1 VRLGPD
7 AARYILAGRGERVSR
22 PFHLRWLL
30 PFICGDDLR
39 RWRIVWLSSWLLA
52 GASMAA
58 WATEVTGD
66 RWVGLSAAVLLLA
79 LPGVLGPPVVRPVGV
94 DLPAM
99 AWSIFA
105 VVQLHHGWWPLAVVA
120 ILIAASIKESSPV
133 WAALWAWH
141 PLLLVGL
148 LAPLIRSVF
157 WRPKLDQVTMQ
168 PNLLEVHEHPVRTA
182 IAAHAGQ
189 WRDAWVMVAP
199 WGICLAALY
208 TPSWQLVAVLV
219 VAYLQLV
226 VATDTVRLLHT
237 AAGPAVALAAAQ
249 VIPLQWLLVACV
261 VHVVWWRRPELV

>member
-1 VRLGPD
+1 MGPD
-7 AARYILAGRGERVSR
+7 ATRYLIAGRGGPVAK
-22 PFHLRWLL
+22 PFHLRWFL
-30 PFICGDDLR
+30 PWLCGDDLA
-39 RWRIVWLSSWLLA
+39 RWRVVWWASWPLLA
-52 GASMAA
+52 VSMAVLG
-58 WATEVTGD
+58 WQTSGSW
-66 RWVGLSAAVLLLA
+66 WVGLAAASLVCT
-79 LPGVLGPPVVRPVGV
+79 LPGVYGPSVVRPVGV

-99 AWSIFA
+99 ALTVAGVVGIHLGGVA
-105 VVQLHHGWWPLAVVA
+105 VVPGVV
-120 ILIAASIKESSPV
+120 LVGVAAAIKESSPV

-157 WRPKLDQVTMQ
+157 WRPKLDQVTMT

-182 IAAHAGQ
+182 LAAHSGQ

-208 TPSWQLVAVLV
+208 APSWQLVAVLV

-249 VIPLQWLLVACV
+249 VIPPQWLLVACV